1 MMLSELIH
9 NLRLDLGDQS
19 ESLFEDA
26 QLERSLRRGLVQING
41 ELDTSYQWVDKSVS
55 PSMTATASE
64 LLLLLAQINACVMM
78 RSKTANAFS
87 FSSGDKR
94 VDKTK
99 QPEHWAK
106 LAADLTTEYKLRLKQ
121 LKPDIGTGSDDYI
134 IRPTGLYTIL
144 YEQGVE
150 CDLDDC
156 D

>member
-19 ESLFEDA
+19 GSLFEDA

-41 ELDTSYQWVDKSVS
+41 ELDTSYQWVDNSVS

-121 LKPDIGTGSDDYI
+121 LKPDMGTGTDDYL
-134 IRPTGLYTIL
+134 IRPTGLYPVI
-144 YEQGVE
+144 YEQGVNVE
-150 CDLDDC
+150 LDER
-156 D
+156 